1 MDRSKQYELI
11 FLLCAQMDASM
22 KQFSLVG
29 GQIQELEEKIQQYNH
44 TLKDIDAYRRQT
56 GAAAACEQQLRRQEA
71 AMAEVTRKFSEATA
85 AVKVSEQAYRRHQ
98 SAISGLT
105 TKIGDLKAREKEL
118 SAAMRQEGAD
128 TKALARQKAESA
140 AQRARYQEALNRE
153 KQALKETERQLRANQ
168 NAEKELLDQKNRSQA
183 AADRLREKL
192 AQERQKLAELSKAL
206 KQAGV
211 DTKNLEAA
219 EEALAKQIR
228 ETTAAQDRLAEFA
241 NRVNNLADQF
251 TVLNMAARGVR
262 SALEPAVDF
271 FRESLDAASE
281 LEYGMSAVQAV
292 SGATRQ
298 ETEQLT
304 AVVKEMGATTVYTAK
319 QCAAAMQNMAL
330 AGWDAKQMISG
341 LPAVIKLAAASG
353 EDLAEMTSIVSDGMN
368 AFQLSGEKAAVKFA
382 DVLAKAATSSNT
394 NVSLLGQSLSY
405 VETTAGNL
413 GYSIEDVSLALAAM
427 ANNALKGGVSGSA
440 LNTILTRMSG
450 ANEIAAGQM
459 EKMGLSMYY
468 TTDAMGHAA
477 GEAKDLKTF
486 LDELRSAF
494 RDFGDDARAAQVAAY
509 NLAGMRGM
517 RGLLAIVNQSD
528 AQWQKLSGEI
538 YNYAGAADQIS
549 SVRMDNYTGQM
560 YLLTSAWDALKT
572 SVGKQFIPTA
582 TDALGV
588 LKSLTDGANDFVQ
601 NHGGIVRG
609 IAAITTTTLGPTAG
623 VTALAAVIQG
633 IRYALAVLQVG
644 ELLSIIGGFGG
655 LAAVAA
661 AAGAAVALFT
671 SNADDGV
678 QPVKEL
684 TEAARGMDK
693 ALEEA
698 KGTYEDTASELLA
711 AANVAETYIDRL
723 EELGDCASL
732 SAEGQREY
740 QNTLALLL
748 QVMPDLSGS
757 ISRTTDAYGRT
768 TYALETSTQAL
779 RANTEAIKENAM
791 EQARQEM
798 YGDLYAEYAKVL
810 VEAEKNSIGLTRAE
824 YALEAANQKY
834 NETLGRMNEL
844 WAEAS
849 EKAEEQSRNY
859 GTNADAAAF
868 LTREYY
874 DLEKILSETNDERWT
889 EERNIKNHQK
899 AMEEDSQAVEKAKTE
914 MNLLEKAIGA
924 VSDAFGWGAQEEEL
938 PDQWGGVFEKTEA
951 GLERLKE
958 AYPEVY
964 QEAYDT
970 FSGIF
975 GLYEKV
981 EEKQSFT
988 TAELTDALHS
998 QAEYFAQYRNNLA
1011 AVAET
1016 AKENGIDLSG
1026 MWGRLAD
1033 GSQESAA
1040 AVAAIAKS
1048 VKGGD
1053 VDALKEYAGQFTR
1066 LQENMESLSDF
1077 AARENGKFKDAAEE
1091 AGAGIAE
1098 AVSNTEAYDE
1108 AYSAMETTIQ
1118 GYLDALSGKGNGVG
1132 RVNAAIIAAAD
1143 RWKTTIL
1150 TGYSSG
1156 AVLYADSNRTD
1167 RLAPIHAYPGFAGG
1181 TDCAPRGLALV
1192 GERGPELVQ
1201 LSGGERIIPAD
1212 RTARLLGGNVNTLT
1226 VNEGAGAGGGVMEL
1240 HMKFEVN
1247 GNASPETVLALR
1259 SYAGEIKELVR
1270 SVLREE
1276 RIDAKRRAFS

>member
-11 FLLCAQMDASM
+11 FLLRAQMDASM

-29 GQIQELEEKIQQYNH
+29 GQIQELEEKIQRYNH

-56 GAAAACEQQLRRQEA
+56 GAAAACEQQLLRQEA

-85 AVKVSEQAYRRHQ
+85 AVKTSEQAYRQHQ
-98 SAISGLT
+98 SAIAGLT
-105 TKIGDLKAREKEL
+105 AKIDGFKAREKEL
-118 SAAMRQEGAD
+118 SAAMKQEGAD

-140 AQRARYQEALNRE
+140 AQRARYQETLNRE
-153 KQALKETERQLRANQ
+153 KQALKETERQLRANKD
-168 NAEKELLDQKNRSQA
+168 AEKELLDQKNRDQA
-183 AADRLREKL
+183 AKDRLQEKL
-192 AQERQKLAELSKAL
+192 ARERKKLAELSEAL

-228 ETTAAQDRLAEFA
+228 ETTDAQERLAEFA
-241 NRVNNLADQF
+241 NRVNDLADRF
-251 TVLNMAARGVR
+251 TVLDMAARGVR
-262 SALEPAVDF
+262 RSLEPAMDF
-271 FRESLDAASE
+271 FRESLDAASK

-292 SGATRQ
+292 SGATRN

-304 AVVKEMGATTVYTAK
+304 AVVKEMGATTVYTAE
-319 QCAAAMQNMAL
+319 QCAVAMQNMAL
-330 AGWDAKQMISG
+330 AGWDVRQMISG

-450 ANEIAAGQM
+450 ANEVAAGQM

-477 GEAKDLKTF
+477 GEAKDLKSF
-486 LDELRSAF
+486 LDELRGAF
-494 RDFGDDARAAQVAAY
+494 REFGDDAQAAQVAAY

-517 RGLLAIVNQSD
+517 RGLMAIVNQSD

-538 YNYAGAADQIS
+538 YNYAGAADRIS
-549 SVRMDNYTGQM
+549 GVRMDNYTGQM
-560 YLLTSAWDALKT
+560 YLLTSAWDALET
-572 SVGKQFIPTA
+572 SVGKQFVPTA

-588 LKSLTDGANDFVQ
+588 LTALTDRANDFVQ

-609 IAAITTTTLGPTAG
+609 ITGTVLALSGMLT
-623 VTALAAVIQG
+623 VMTALS
-633 IRYALAVLQVG
+633 LAVQAFRFSMKTLEITKLISLG
-644 ELLSIIGGFGG
+644 TAFGWIAG
-655 LAAVAA
+655 IAA

-671 SNADDGV
+671 SNTDDGV

-698 KGTYEDTASELLA
+698 KGIYEDTASELLA

-723 EELGDCASL
+723 EELGDCACL

-748 QVMPDLSGS
+748 QVMPELSGS
-757 ISRTTDAYGRT
+757 ISRTTDEYGRT
-768 TYALETSTQAL
+768 AYALETSTQAL
-779 RANTEAIKENAM
+779 RANTEAVRENAM

-798 YGDLYAEYAKVL
+798 YGDLYGEYAKVL
-810 VEAEKNSIGLTRAE
+810 VEAEKNSIGLTQAE

-834 NETLGRMNEL
+834 NETLGRMNAL
-844 WAEAS
+844 WTEAG

-868 LTREYY
+868 LTQEYY
-874 DLEKILSETNDERWT
+874 DLEKILSETNDERWA
-889 EERNIKNHQK
+889 EEQNIKNHQK
-899 AMEEDSQAVEKAKTE
+899 AMEEDGRAVEKAKTE
-914 MNLLEKAIGA
+914 MNLLEKAIGE
-924 VSDAFGWGAQEEEL
+924 VSGAFGLGAQEEEL
-938 PDQWGGVFEKTEA
+938 PDRWSGVFEKTEA
-951 GLERLKE
+951 GLEQLKK
-958 AYPEVY
+958 AYTEVY

-975 GLYEKV
+975 GLYDRV
-981 EEKQSFT
+981 EEKKSFT
-988 TAELTDALHS
+988 TAELTDALRS
-998 QAEYFAQYRNNLA
+998 QAEYFAEYRSNLT
-1011 AVAET
+1011 AVAEA

-1040 AVAAIAKS
+1040 AMAAIAES

-1053 VDALKEYAGQFTR
+1053 ANALKEYAGQFSR
-1066 LQENMESLSDF
+1066 LQENMEGLSDF
-1077 AARENGKFKDAAEE
+1077 AARESEKFKDAVEK
-1091 AGAGIAE
+1091 AGADIAE
-1098 AVSNTEAYDE
+1098 AVSSTEAYDE

-1118 GYLDALSGKGNGVG
+1118 GYLDALSGKGNGAG
-1132 RVNAAIIAAAD
+1132 RVNTAIAAAAD
-1143 RWKTTIL
+1143 RWKAAIL
-1150 TGYSSG
+1150 DGYSSG
-1156 AVLYADSNRTD
+1156 TVLYADSNRTD
-1167 RLAPIHAYPGFAGG
+1167 RFTPIHAYPGFAGG
-1181 TDCAPRGLALV
+1181 TDYAPRGLALV

-1212 RTARLLGGNVNTLT
+1212 RTARILGNSVNTLT
-1226 VNEGAGAGGGVMEL
+1226 VNEGTGFGGVMEL
-1240 HMKFEVN
+1240 HMKFEVS

-1259 SYAGEIKELVR
+1259 DYAGEIKELVR